1 VLDRIEL
8 RAAAREVVTAIVRQ
22 KVRDDEALV
31 SSGLIDSLSILNLI
45 LLLERQLGIQIP
57 TADVQ
62 PEDFDSIDLITDT
75 LARVCG
81 G

>member
-1 VLDRIEL
+1 VVDRIEL
-8 RAAAREVVTAIVRQ
+8 RAAAREVVTALVRQ
-22 KVRDDEALV
+22 KVRDDEALL

-45 LLLERQLGIQIP
+45 LLLERQLAIQIP
-57 TADVQ
+57 TTDVQ
-62 PEDFDSIDLITDT
+62 PEDFDSIDLITET

>member
-1 VLDRIEL
+1 MLDRIEF
-8 RAAAREVVTAIVRQ
+8 RAAAREAVTAIVRQ
-22 KVRDDEALV
+22 KVHDDEALV

-45 LLLERQLGIQIP
+45 LSLERQLGVKIP

-62 PEDFDSIDLITDT
+62 PEDFDSVDLITET
-75 LARVCG
+75 LERVCG

>member
-1 VLDRIEL
+1 VLDRIEF

-31 SSGLIDSLSILNLI
+31 SSGLIDSLSILKLI
-45 LLLERQLGIQIP
+45 LSLERQLGMQIP

-62 PEDFDSIDLITDT
+62 PEDFDSIDLIAET

>member
-1 VLDRIEL
+1 MLDRIEF

-31 SSGLIDSLSILNLI
+31 SSGLIDSLSILKLI
-45 LLLERQLGIQIP
+45 LSLERQLGMQIP

-62 PEDFDSIDLITDT
+62 PEDFDSIDLIAET

>member
-1 VLDRIEL
+1 MLDRIKA
-8 RAAAREVVTAIVRQ
+8 RAAAREAVMAIVRQ

-31 SSGLIDSLSILNLI
+31 SSGLIDSLSILKLI
-45 LLLERQLGIQIP
+45 LLMERQLGIKIP

-62 PEDFDSIDLITDT
+62 PEDFDSVDLITET
-75 LARVCG
+75 LERVCG

>member
-1 VLDRIEL
+1 MLDRIEF
-8 RAAAREVVTAIVRQ
+8 RAAAKAVVTAIVRQ

-62 PEDFDSIDLITDT
+62 PEDFDSIDLITET
-75 LARVCG
+75 LARVCRG
-81 G
+81 

>member
-1 VLDRIEL
+1 MLDRIEF

-22 KVRDDEALV
+22 KVRDHEALL

-62 PEDFDSIDLITDT
+62 PEDFDSIDLITET
-75 LARVCG
+75 LARVCRG
-81 G
+81 

>member
-1 VLDRIEL
+1 MLDRIEFQ
-8 RAAAREVVTAIVRQ
+8 AAAREAVTAIVRQ

-31 SSGLIDSLSILNLI
+31 SSGLIDSLSILTLI
-45 LLLERQLGIQIP
+45 LSLERQLGIQIP

-62 PEDFDSIDLITDT
+62 PEDFDSVDLITET
-75 LARVCG
+75 LQRVCG

>member
-1 VLDRIEL
+1 MLDRIEF
-8 RAAAREVVTAIVRQ
+8 RAAAREAVTAIVRQ

-45 LLLERQLGIQIP
+45 LSLQRQLGIQIP

-62 PEDFDSIDLITDT
+62 PEDFDSIDLITET

>member
-1 VLDRIEL
+1 M
-8 RAAAREVVTAIVRQ
+8 
-22 KVRDDEALV
+22 
-31 SSGLIDSLSILNLI
+31 
-45 LLLERQLGIQIP
+45 QIP

-62 PEDFDSIDLITDT
+62 PEDFDSIDLIAET

>member
-1 VLDRIEL
+1 MLDRIEF

-31 SSGLIDSLSILNLI
+31 SSGLIDSLSILKLI
-45 LLLERQLGIQIP
+45 LSLERQLGMQIP

-62 PEDFDSIDLITDT
+62 PEDFDSIDLITET
-75 LARVCG
+75 LARVCRG
-81 G
+81 

>member
-1 VLDRIEL
+1 VLDRIEF

-22 KVRDDEALV
+22 KVRDHEALV

-45 LLLERQLGIQIP
+45 LSLEKQLGIQIP

-62 PEDFDSIDLITDT
+62 PEDFDSIDLITET
-75 LARVCG
+75 LARVCRG
-81 G
+81 

>member
-1 VLDRIEL
+1 VLDRIEF
-8 RAAAREVVTAIVRQ
+8 RAAAREAVTAIVRQ

-45 LLLERQLGIQIP
+45 LSLQRQLGIQIP

-62 PEDFDSIDLITDT
+62 PEDFDSIDLITET

>member
-1 VLDRIEL
+1 MLDRIEF

-45 LLLERQLGIQIP
+45 LSLEKQLGIQIP

-62 PEDFDSIDLITDT
+62 PEDFDSIDLITET
-75 LARVCG
+75 LARVCRG
-81 G
+81 

>member
-1 VLDRIEL
+1 MLDQIEF
-8 RAAAREVVTAIVRQ
+8 RAAAREAVTAIVRQ

-45 LLLERQLGIQIP
+45 LSLERQLGIQIP

-62 PEDFDSIDLITDT
+62 PEDFDSVDLITET
-75 LARVCG
+75 LERVCR
-81 G
+81 

>member
-1 VLDRIEL
+1 MLDQIEF
-8 RAAAREVVTAIVRQ
+8 RAAAREAVTAIVRQ

-45 LLLERQLGIQIP
+45 LSLERQLGIQIP

-62 PEDFDSIDLITDT
+62 PEDFDSVDLITET
-75 LARVCG
+75 LERVCRG
-81 G
+81 